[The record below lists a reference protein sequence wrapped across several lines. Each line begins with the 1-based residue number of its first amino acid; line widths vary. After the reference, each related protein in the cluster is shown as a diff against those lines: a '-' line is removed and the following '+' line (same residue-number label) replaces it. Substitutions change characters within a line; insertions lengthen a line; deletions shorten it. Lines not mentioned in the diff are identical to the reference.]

1 MTKEKYIQDL
11 SDIKNM
17 MEKSSRFLSLS
28 GKSGIVAGI
37 FALTGAYAAWETL
50 YGSGS
55 YFEREMVAVV
65 PMEVVIKLGAIA
77 LLTILLAVGFGIYF
91 TRESAK
97 KQGRPFWDNTAKN
110 LLLSL
115 FYPLVTGGIV
125 SIVLVSKGLIGL
137 VAPAMLLFYG
147 LGLISASKYTVSD
160 IHYLG
165 IAEVILGLIASVWI
179 GYGMFF
185 WAIGFGILH
194 ILYGTIMYFKYEKE

>member
-28 GKSGIVAGI
+28 GKSGILAGI
-37 FALTGAYAAWETL
+37 FALGGAWAGWKTL
-50 YGSGS
+50 YGTES
-55 YFEREMVAVV
+55 YFNRDLVEFVAIST
-65 PMEVVIKLGAIA
+65 VIKLGLIA
-77 LLTILLAVGFGIYF
+77 LLTLLLSIGFGIYL

-97 KQGRPFWDNTAKN
+97 KQGRPFWDNTSKN

-115 FYPLVTGGIV
+115 CYPLMTGGLV
-125 SIVLVSKGLIGL
+125 SLILISKGLIGL
-137 VAPAMLLFYG
+137 VAPTTLIFYG

-165 IAEVILGLIASVWI
+165 IAEVVLGLAAAVFI
-179 GYGMFF
+179 GYGLFF
-185 WAIGFGILH
+185 WALGFGFLH
-194 ILYGTIMYFKYEKE
+194 IIYGTVMYFKYEKQ

>member
-28 GKSGIVAGI
+28 GKSGIAAGI
-37 FALTGAYAAWETL
+37 IALIGAWAGWKTL
-50 YGSGS
+50 YGSDS
-55 YFEREMVAVV
+55 YFERELISVVSYQLIAELAV
-65 PMEVVIKLGAIA
+65 IA
-77 LLTILLAVGFGIYF
+77 LTTLISAVGFGIYF

-97 KQGRPFWDNTAKN
+97 KQGRPFWDHTAKE

-115 FYPLVTGGIV
+115 SYPLVTGGLV
-125 SIVLVSKGLIGL
+125 SIILVSKGLIGL
-137 VAPAMLLFYG
+137 VAPTTLIFYG

-165 IAEVILGLIASVWI
+165 ILEVILGLIATIFI
-179 GYGMFF
+179 GYGLFF
-185 WAIGFGILH
+185 WALGFGIMH
-194 ILYGTIMYFKYEKE
+194 ILYGIIMYFKYEKE